1 MLLATASAGAAP
13 AKPDA
18 KKNDAPANDDPP
30 APPPEAPK
38 EDAPKDA
45 PPPLPDPRS
54 YRQDPRPIP
63 APAPRAP
70 YWTVEVG
77 PDTGI
82 IQRPANGNG
91 VHADPGYV
99 LGGHARIKALPWLD
113 ARLSGRVEWAPFSY
127 DDGALG
133 LPHGT
138 RVDVGTGNRVYLSA
152 SAEPT
157 FSPLPRLDLWAGVG
171 IAWGRTLLPTLQSSG
186 SEAVTVPGRAA
197 VFVEVPFSAG
207 VRYELV
213 PHWLVVNLSCS
224 VGVPFARSGGLLES
238 YRTPGKDG
246 TLVTVAGYPEIGV
259 SVLGLAGVGL
269 LL

>member
-1 MLLATASAGAAP
+1 MLLGAAKAGAAP
-13 AKPDA
+13 GAASPAAADA
-18 KKNDAPANDDPP
+18 TKNDAPA
-30 APPPEAPK
+30 
-38 EDAPKDA
+38 
-45 PPPLPDPRS
+45 LPDPRG
-54 YRQDPRPIP
+54 YRQTPRPVP
-63 APAPRAP
+63 EPPQRQP

-82 IQRPANGNG
+82 IQRPANGDG
-91 VHADPGYV
+91 VHAEAGYV

-138 RVDVGTGNRVYLSA
+138 RVDADSGRRVYLSA

-157 FSPLPRLDLWAGVG
+157 FSPLARLDLWAGVG
-171 IAWGRTLLPTLQSSG
+171 IAWGRALLPTLHSSG
-186 SEAVTVPGRAA
+186 SEVVTVPARAA

-213 PHWLVVNLSCS
+213 PGWLVANVSCA
-224 VGVPFARSGGLLES
+224 VGVPFARSGGLLEP
-238 YRTPGKDG
+238 YRTPGRAG
-246 TLVTVAGYPEIGV
+246 TLVTVGGYPEIGV